1 MFVPPFPH
9 LQRESLLLHT
19 TQIIWAFVGYYWLPR
34 NILTERYRS
43 PRSRTKKNNN
53 KNNNNNENSI
63 VASSSLS
70 TSNLLHRIS
79 FPIARGR
86 GVNFTG
92 YCSSFSKT
100 SRMQLGFRMQ
110 TGRCSSKLWPGLQV

>member
-43 PRSRTKKNNN
+43 PRSRTKKKQKQKQQQTN
-53 KNNNNNENSI
+53 KENGPHQ
-63 VASSSLS
+63 
-70 TSNLLHRIS
+70 LLS
-79 FPIARGR
+79 FPKI
-86 GVNFTG
+86 
-92 YCSSFSKT
+92 
-100 SRMQLGFRMQ
+100 
-110 TGRCSSKLWPGLQV
+110 